1 MLFLFFGGGNMKKAL
16 TLIAF
21 LLAVCSVVEFAACKS
36 GGKYPAKDIQFIV
49 PADAGGGT
57 DGISRKLTGLAE
69 KSLGG
74 SFYVINKS
82 DASAAIGPNQVMNSA
97 PDGYTIG
104 AATYD
109 SVIGSIWNQFIKG
122 YDMDKLTFI
131 ALATE
136 ESDAIMVLSE
146 SPYKSFDDL
155 IQAARDKPGQI
166 KIAINGI
173 GARNHLAMLR
183 IEEKY
188 QVTFN
193 MISYTTSAPQ
203 REALLNREVEAV
215 ITSLGD
221 FAAILNSGTCRGL
234 IELSAERNKAYPGV
248 PTARDFGLGDEFLT
262 GSFVAII
269 APAGIPPETALAL
282 ENAFK
287 DAITSGEFVDWASS
301 NGISARFLAG
311 GDCEAYI
318 KQVQQKDFS
327 ILDELKNQ
335 GLIK

>member
-1 MLFLFFGGGNMKKAL
+1 MKKTVA
-16 TLIAF
+16 
-21 LLAVCSVVEFAACKS
+21 LLAVVLAICPATGFAAGKS
-36 GGKYPAKDIQFIV
+36 DASYPAKDIQFVV

-57 DGISRKLTGLAE
+57 DGISRKLAGLVE

-74 SFYVINKS
+74 AFYVVNKS
-82 DASAAIGPNQVMNSA
+82 DASAAVGPNQVMNSA

-109 SVIGSIWNQFIKG
+109 SVIGSIWNRFIKG
-122 YDMDKLTFI
+122 YDMSKLKFI

-136 ESDAIMVLSE
+136 ESDAIMTLSE

-155 IQAARDKPGQI
+155 IQAAKENPGQL

-188 QVTFN
+188 QVKFN

-203 REALLNREVEAV
+203 REALLNKEVEAV

-221 FAAILNSGTCRGL
+221 FASILNSGTCRGL
-234 IELSAERNKAYPGV
+234 IELSAERNKAYPDV
-248 PTARDFGLGDEFLT
+248 PTLRDFGLGDEFLT

-269 APAGIPPETALAL
+269 APAGIAPEIASALETA
-282 ENAFK
+282 FK
-287 DAITSGEFVDWASS
+287 TAITSEEFGSWAAS
-301 NGISARFLAG
+301 NGVTARFLSG
-311 GDCEAYI
+311 SDCEAYI
-318 KQVQQKDFS
+318 KQVQEKDFA
-327 ILDELKNQ
+327 ILDALKNQ
-335 GLIK
+335 GIIK

>member
-1 MLFLFFGGGNMKKAL
+1 MKKTLA
-16 TLIAF
+16 LIAL
-21 LLAVCSVVEFAACKS
+21 LLAICSVMGFA
-36 GGKYPAKDIQFIV
+36 GGKSDAQYPTKDIQFIV

-57 DGISRKLTGLAE
+57 DGISRKLTSLVE

-74 SFYVINKS
+74 SFYVVNKS

-122 YDMDKLTFI
+122 YDMNKLKFI

-146 SPYKSFDDL
+146 SPYKTFDDL
-155 IQAARDKPGQI
+155 IQAAKQKPGQL

-188 QVTFN
+188 QVKFN

-234 IELSAERNKAYPGV
+234 IELSAERNKAYPDV
-248 PTARDFGLGDEFLT
+248 PTIKDFGLGDEFLT
-262 GSFVAII
+262 GSFVVII
-269 APAGIPPETALAL
+269 APAGVSPEIASAL

-287 DAITSGEFVDWASS
+287 TAITSEEFVSWASS
-301 NGISARFLAG
+301 NGITAHFLSG
-311 GDCEAYI
+311 SDCEAYI
-318 KQVQQKDFS
+318 KQVQKKDFS

-335 GLIK
+335 GILK

>member
-1 MLFLFFGGGNMKKAL
+1 MKKTL
-16 TLIAF
+16 TLIAV
-21 LLAVCSVVEFAACKS
+21 LLAICSVMGFAE
-36 GGKYPAKDIQFIV
+36 GGSDAKYPTKDIQFIV

-57 DGISRKLTGLAE
+57 DGISRKLTSLAE
-69 KSLGG
+69 KPLGG
-74 SFYVINKS
+74 SFYVVNKS
-82 DASAAIGPNQVMNSA
+82 DASAAVGPNQVMNSA

-104 AATYD
+104 AVTYD

-122 YDMDKLTFI
+122 YDMNKLKFI

-155 IQAARDKPGQI
+155 IQAAKQKPGQL

-188 QVTFN
+188 NVKFN

-203 REALLNREVEAV
+203 REALLNKEVEAV

-221 FAAILNSGTCRGL
+221 FAAILKSGTCRGL
-234 IELSAERNKAYPGV
+234 IELSAERNKAYPDV
-248 PTARDFGLGDEFLT
+248 PTIKDFGLGDEFLT

-269 APAGIPPETALAL
+269 APAGISPEIASAL

-287 DAITSGEFVDWASS
+287 TAIANEEFVSWAAS
-301 NGISARFLAG
+301 NGITAHFLSG
-311 GDCEAYI
+311 SDCETYI
-318 KQVQQKDFS
+318 KQVQKKDFS
-327 ILDELKNQ
+327 ILDELKKQ
-335 GLIK
+335 GIIK